1 MEKQAQTDITPLD
14 GIIAANESWL
24 TDRILF
30 YARRRGY
37 TRYTPSL
44 HEVWRQTVAAL
55 SATLLEVLTA
65 GPPDVEIGP
74 DQDDTD
80 DPLTRFGIAEA
91 QNHRERGVELGR
103 FLGLMK
109 YYRKSYLDLVD
120 RHSPAP
126 ESRHRFSLTLN
137 RLFDRIEISL
147 CTAWH
152 LPAPNSQ
159 MADLKRANRTITNQ
173 KNKYLTIFESLQ
185 SPAAILDPDSRIDT
199 VNHSW
204 ATLFGESEA
213 TGAGNK
219 PVVWVSE
226 EIDDFVSSG
235 LAEQTIEKRV
245 DTTLGQRNL
254 SIKIKRMLD
263 VSKKFSG
270 CVIILDDRTHQK
282 QTESELK
289 ETTLWLMEMFNA
301 LEEAVFIG
309 TPTGHIVEANR
320 AAEKIFGYTC
330 AELKDQTT
338 EPLHV
343 DCDHFVDFNAR
354 VMENFAQGKNADME
368 YVAKRKN
375 GEVFPFR
382 ANISLLKKENGTP
395 LGIVSVLRDISA
407 LKMAEAATR
416 NSERLRGVVEL
427 AGTVCHDMN
436 QPLMAITG
444 YAELILM
451 DCPED
456 APHFHKLKKIG
467 AQVDKLAAITKKLMH
482 VTRYETKTYLG
493 QQIIDIEKA
502 SCGS

>member
-1 MEKQAQTDITPLD
+1 MAAPSRTDTTTLD

-24 TDRILF
+24 TDRILL
-30 YARRRGY
+30 YAKRRGY
-37 TRYTPSL
+37 TRYTPTL
-44 HEVWRQTVAAL
+44 REAWRQTVTGL

-65 GPPDVEIGP
+65 GGPDVEIGP

-80 DPLTRFGIAEA
+80 DPLTRFGITEA
-91 QNHRERGVELGR
+91 QNHRERGVDLGR

-109 YYRKSYLDLVD
+109 YYRKSYMDLVD
-120 RHSPAP
+120 RRSPDP
-126 ESRHRFSLTLN
+126 ESRHRFSLTLH
-137 RLFDRIEISL
+137 RLFDRLEISL

-152 LPAPNSQ
+152 APDPNGQ
-159 MADLKRANRTITNQ
+159 IADLKRANRTITNK

-185 SPAAILDPDSRIDT
+185 SPAAVLDQDSRIDT

-204 ATLFGESEA
+204 TTLFGDSE
-213 TGAGNK
+213 TSDAGK
-219 PVVWVSE
+219 KSVAWFSK
-226 EIDDFVSSG
+226 EIDDFVTG
-235 LAEQTIEKRV
+235 NLAEQTIEKRV
-245 DTTLGQRNL
+245 DTTMGKRHL

-263 VSKKFSG
+263 VSEKFSG

-282 QTESELK
+282 QIESKLK

-309 TPTGHIVEANR
+309 TPTGHIMEANR

-338 EPLHV
+338 EALHV
-343 DCDHFVDFNAR
+343 DHDHFVDFNTR
-354 VMENFAQGKNADME
+354 VKETLEQGENADIE
-368 YVAKRKN
+368 YVGRRKN
-375 GEVFPFR
+375 GEVFPFK
-382 ANISLLKKENGTP
+382 ANISILEKEDDTP

-416 NSERLRGVVEL
+416 NSERLQGVVEL

-456 APHFHKLKKIG
+456 APHFQKLKKIA
-467 AQVDKLAAITKKLMH
+467 AQVDKVATITKKLMH